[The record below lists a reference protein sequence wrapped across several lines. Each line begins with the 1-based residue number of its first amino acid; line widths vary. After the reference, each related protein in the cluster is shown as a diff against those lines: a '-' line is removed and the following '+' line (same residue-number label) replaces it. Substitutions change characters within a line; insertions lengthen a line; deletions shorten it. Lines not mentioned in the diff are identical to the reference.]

1 MIYDNIIEIAPLA
14 FMRGRTF
21 KNTLII
27 ADEMQNSTPNQ
38 MLMLLTRVGQNSK
51 LIVTGDIKQTD
62 IGPEKE
68 SGLSDIVKKVK
79 KYIKIMIEKYG
90 DSSNHDQSIQ
100 IVEFTNKDIER
111 SKVVKKVLDVYNI
124 DKIAKALKKEKE
136 IENTKND
143 DCAIVP
149 KKEIERLEKKND

>member
-1 MIYDNIIEIAPLA
+1 
-14 FMRGRTF
+14 
-21 KNTLII
+21 
-27 ADEMQNSTPNQ
+27 
-38 MLMLLTRVGQNSK
+38 ML
-51 LIVTGDIKQTD
+51 
-62 IGPEKE
+62 
-68 SGLSDIVKKVK
+68 
-79 KYIKIMIEKYG
+79 EKYG
-90 DSSNHDQSIQ
+90 ESSTQDQSIQ

-143 DCAIVP
+143 DCAIIP